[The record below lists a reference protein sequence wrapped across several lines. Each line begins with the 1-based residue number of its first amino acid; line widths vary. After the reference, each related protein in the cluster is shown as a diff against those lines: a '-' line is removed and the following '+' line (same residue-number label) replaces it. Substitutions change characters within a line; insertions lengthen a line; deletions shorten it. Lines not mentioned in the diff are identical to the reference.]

1 LEEVALVN
9 EELLSLVCIV
19 HFFSVGRDQ
28 TVEKSIEIFLV
39 VRCLL
44 LSAFL
49 GSKDSSQAL
58 GFLPATAEVRRDLDD
73 YIGHRQVDGGVTY
86 RRQENTVH
94 VIGLLE
100 VLKNVK
106 TFLLRDHTL
115 NIGTHE
121 FSSQF
126 FEREQIV

>member
-1 LEEVALVN
+1 MVD
-9 EELLSLVCIV
+9 EELLSLVRIV
-19 HFFSVGRDQ
+19 HFFGVRRDK

-49 GSKDSSQAL
+49 GSEDTTQSL
-58 GFLPATAEVRRDLDD
+58 GFLPATTEVRRDLDD
-73 YIGHRQVDGGVTY
+73 HIGHWKVNRRVTH
-86 RRQENTVH
+86 RRQENTVDI
-94 VIGLLE
+94 IGLLE

-106 TFLLRDHTL
+106 AFLLRDHSL
-115 NIGTHE
+115 NVGTHE

-126 FEREQIV
+126 FE